1 MLGLERSAMEAAVAR
16 ELGVPL
22 DAQEREAVALEQL
35 RMVLSHTRFGTLAAT
50 AFALFAA
57 WLLTDMVDPALVQIW
72 VGVKLAVAAAR
83 IALAQVWARRG
94 QSPASGWRTA
104 TYALLALDGIVWGA
118 AGLHLVEGTVALASL
133 IAAVMASVTCVA
145 TFGLQIRTLATL
157 AYVGPILAL
166 TGFGLALRGD
176 ETGLVGGIG
185 MLTLL
190 VLQMLTALAAQ
201 RRFVTGVL
209 LRLQAERLAR
219 EKEAALQLAQAQ
231 SAVKAQFLA
240 KISHELRTPLHG
252 ILGLARLVHLELQDP
267 ALQRRVELI
276 EASGMHL
283 LALINDLLD
292 LSRIEAGRFETRSES
307 FDLVDQCE
315 QLADV
320 FAVRA
325 QDKGLMMTV
334 DMALPRPTWVLG
346 DAARF
351 RQVLHNLLGNA
362 VKFTERGGIRLRVG
376 RGPAADEI
384 RVEVIDSGPGIAED
398 ELERVFQAFQQ
409 SDHAPLHPTEGAGLG
424 LTIAR
429 EIAQSMGGDIAA
441 SSQLGRGS
449 RFVFTARLPAAA
461 APDRSSPAA
470 DGGALP
476 RRVLV
481 AEDDEV
487 NALIVG
493 AYLEALGV
501 AFERVT
507 DGKQA
512 VGHALRETGR
522 PELVLMDWR
531 MPTMD
536 GLAATREIRT
546 QERLLGL
553 PRVPVIALTATTSST
568 EREQCI
574 AAGMDEVLAKP
585 FTQEQLAAALA
596 RWAGRPGVRP
606 EVQ

>member
-1 MLGLERSAMEAAVAR
+1 M
-16 ELGVPL
+16 
-22 DAQEREAVALEQL
+22 
-35 RMVLSHTRFGTLAAT
+35 
-50 AFALFAA
+50 
-57 WLLTDMVDPALVQIW
+57 
-72 VGVKLAVAAAR
+72 
-83 IALAQVWARRG
+83 
-94 QSPASGWRTA
+94 
-104 TYALLALDGIVWGA
+104 
-118 AGLHLVEGTVALASL
+118 ASL

-176 ETGLVGGIG
+176 EAGLVGSIG
-185 MLTLL
+185 MVTLL

-209 LRLQAERLAR
+209 VRVQAEKLAR
-219 EKEAALQLAQAQ
+219 EKEAALRLAQAQ
-231 SAVKAQFLA
+231 SAVKTQFLA

-252 ILGLARLVHLELQDP
+252 ILGLARLVHLELREP

-292 LSRIEAGRFETRSES
+292 LSRIESGRFETRRES

-334 DMALPRPTWVLG
+334 DMALPRPSWVLG

-362 VKFTERGGIRLRVG
+362 VKFTEHGGIRLRVG
-376 RGPAADEI
+376 RGAAPDEFRI
-384 RVEVIDSGPGIAED
+384 EVADSGPGIAED

-429 EIAQSMGGDIAA
+429 EIAQSMGGDITAT
-441 SSQLGRGS
+441 SQPGRGS
-449 RFVFTARLPAAA
+449 RFVFTTRMPAAPPPA
-461 APDRSSPAA
+461 RPEPAA
-470 DGGALP
+470 GDSGALP

-493 AYLEALGV
+493 AYLESLGV
-501 AFERVT
+501 GFERVK

-531 MPTMD
+531 MPVMD
-536 GLAATREIRT
+536 GLAATREIRN

-553 PRVPVIALTATTSST
+553 SRVPVVALTATTST
-568 EREQCI
+568 AEREQCL

-585 FTQEQLAAALA
+585 FTQEQLAGALA
-596 RWAGRPGVRP
+596 RWAGRPS
-606 EVQ
+606 VQ

>member
-1 MLGLERSAMEAAVAR
+1 MLGLERSGMEEAVAR
-16 ELGVPL
+16 ELGLPL
-22 DAQEREAVALEQL
+22 SAREREAVALEQL
-35 RMVLSHTRFGTLAAT
+35 VAVLSHTRFGTLAAT

-57 WLLTDMVDPALVQIW
+57 WLLTDTVDPALVQAW
-72 VGVKLAVAAAR
+72 VGVKLALAAAR
-83 IALAQVWARRG
+83 IALALVWARRG
-94 QSPASGWRTA
+94 RSAAPGWRTA

-118 AGLHLVEGTVALASL
+118 AGLHLVQDTVALASL
-133 IAAVMASVTCVA
+133 IAAVMAAVTCVA
-145 TFGLQIRTLATL
+145 TFGLQVRTLATL
-157 AYVGPILAL
+157 AYVGPILVL

-176 ETGLVGGIG
+176 EAGLVGGIG
-185 MLTLL
+185 MVVLL
-190 VLQMLTALAAQ
+190 ALQMLTAQAAQ

-209 LRLQAERLAR
+209 LRLQAERLAQ
-219 EKEAALQLAQAQ
+219 EKEAALTLAQAQ
-231 SAVKAQFLA
+231 SAVKTQFLA

-252 ILGLARLVHLELQDP
+252 ILGLARLVHLELRESD
-267 ALQRRVELI
+267 LQRRVELI
-276 EASGMHL
+276 EASGVHL
-283 LALINDLLD
+283 LSLINDLLD
-292 LSRIEAGRFETRSES
+292 LSRIESGRFETRSVS
-307 FDLVDQCE
+307 FDLAEQCE

-325 QDKGLMMTV
+325 HDKGLGLAV
-334 DMALPRPTWVLG
+334 DIALPRPCWVLG

-362 VKFTERGGIRLRVG
+362 VKFTEHGGIKLRVR
-376 RGPAADEI
+376 RGEAPDEF
-384 RVEVIDSGPGIAED
+384 RVEVIDSGPGIAEED
-398 ELERVFQAFQQ
+398 LEQVFQAFTQ

-429 EIAQSMGGDIAA
+429 EIAQSMGGDIRA

-449 RFVFTARLPAAA
+449 RFVFTARMPAAA
-461 APDRSSPAA
+461 PPAEA
-470 DGGALP
+470 GAARGPCTVALP

-481 AEDDEV
+481 AEDDDV

-493 AYLEALGV
+493 AYLDALHIRH
-501 AFERVT
+501 ERVS

-531 MPTMD
+531 MPVMD

-553 PRVPVIALTATTSST
+553 PRVPVIALTATTASA
-568 EREQCI
+568 EREECL
-574 AAGMDEVLAKP
+574 AAGIDEVLSKP
-585 FTQEQLAAALA
+585 FTQEQLEAALG
-596 RWAGRPGVRP
+596 RWGRR
-606 EVQ
+606 

>member
-1 MLGLERSAMEAAVAR
+1 MLGLERSEMEEAVAR
-16 ELGVPL
+16 ELGLPL
-22 DAQEREAVALEQL
+22 AGRERASVALEQL

-50 AFALFAA
+50 GFALFAA
-57 WLLTDMVDPALVQIW
+57 WLLTDTVDPALVRIW

-83 IALAQVWARRG
+83 IALALVWSRRG
-94 QSPASGWRTA
+94 QSAATGWRTA

-118 AGLHLVEGTVALASL
+118 AALHLVAGSVSLAAL
-133 IAAVMASVTCVA
+133 IAAVMACVTCVA
-145 TFGLQIRTLATL
+145 TFGLQVRTLATL

-176 ETGLVGGIG
+176 EVGLVGSIG
-185 MLTLL
+185 MATLL
-190 VLQMLTALAAQ
+190 VLQMVTALGAQ
-201 RRFVTGVL
+201 RRFVASAL
-209 LRLQAERLAR
+209 LRLQAESLAR
-219 EKEAALQLAQAQ
+219 EKDAALQLAQAQ
-231 SAVKAQFLA
+231 SAVKTQFLA

-252 ILGLARLVHLELQDP
+252 ILGLARLVHLELHDA

-283 LALINDLLD
+283 LSLINDLLD

-307 FDLVDQCE
+307 FDLVEQCE

-325 QDKGLMMTV
+325 HDKGLGLAV
-334 DMALPRPTWVLG
+334 SMALPRPCWVMG
-346 DAARF
+346 DAARL

-362 VKFTERGGIRLRVG
+362 VKFTERGGIKLRVG
-376 RGPAADEI
+376 RGEAADEI
-384 RVEVIDSGPGIAED
+384 RIEVIDSGPGIAED

-429 EIAQSMGGDIAA
+429 EIAQSMGGDIGA
-441 SSQLGRGS
+441 SSRPGRGS
-449 RFVFTARLPAAA
+449 SFVFTARLPAAA
-461 APDRSSPAA
+461 APPEASAPRTP
-470 DGGALP
+470 GGAALP

-493 AYLEALGV
+493 AYLDALRV
-501 AFERVT
+501 PYERVV

-531 MPTMD
+531 MPVMD
-536 GLAATREIRT
+536 GLAATREIRI

-553 PRVPVIALTATTSST
+553 PRVPVIALTATTSSI
-568 EREQCI
+568 EREQCLE
-574 AAGMDEVLAKP
+574 AGIDEVLAKP
-585 FTQEQLAAALA
+585 FTQEQLETALA
-596 RWAGRPGVRP
+596 RWGRR
-606 EVQ
+606 

>member
-1 MLGLERSAMEAAVAR
+1 MLGLDRSAMEAAVAR
-16 ELGVPL
+16 ELGLPL
-22 DAQEREAVALEQL
+22 EARDRTAVALDQL

-50 AFALFAA
+50 VFALIAA
-57 WLLTDMVDPALVQIW
+57 WLLTTTVDPLLVQTW

-83 IALAQVWARRG
+83 MALALSWSRRG

-118 AGLHLVEGTVALASL
+118 AGLYLVEGSVALASL
-133 IAAVMASVTCVA
+133 IAAVMACVTCVA
-145 TFGLQIRTLATL
+145 TFGLQVRTLATL

-176 ETGLVGGIG
+176 EAGLVGSIG
-185 MLTLL
+185 MLILL
-190 VLQMLTALAAQ
+190 ALQMATAVAAQ
-201 RRFVTGVL
+201 RRFVASVL
-209 LRLQAERLAR
+209 VRVQAETLAR
-219 EKEAALQLAQAQ
+219 EKVAALQLAHAQ
-231 SAVKAQFLA
+231 SAVKSEFLA

-252 ILGLARLVHLELQDP
+252 ILGLARLVHLELQEP

-276 EASGMHL
+276 EASGVHL

-325 QDKGLMMTV
+325 QDKGLGMTV
-334 DMALPRPTWVLG
+334 DLALPRPSWVLG

-362 VKFTERGGIRLRVG
+362 VKFTERGGIRLRVA
-376 RGPAADEI
+376 RGDAADEFRI
-384 RVEVIDSGPGIAED
+384 EVIDSGPGIPED
-398 ELERVFQAFQQ
+398 ELERVFQAFEQ
-409 SDHAPLHPTEGAGLG
+409 SDHAPLHPAEGAGLG

-429 EIAQSMGGDIAA
+429 EIAQSMGGDITAT
-441 SSQLGRGS
+441 SRLGRGS
-449 RFVFTARLPAAA
+449 RFVFTARMPAGS
-461 APDRSSPAA
+461 APDGPRPAEP
-470 DGGALP
+470 GGALLP

-493 AYLEALGV
+493 AYLGALGV
-501 AFERVT
+501 AFERVG

-531 MPTMD
+531 MPAMD

-553 PRVPVIALTATTSST
+553 PRVPVLALTATTSSS
-568 EREQCI
+568 EREQCL

-585 FTQEQLAAALA
+585 FTQAQLAYALA
-596 RWAGRPGVRP
+596 RWGGRPGG
-606 EVQ
+606 